1 MAALLGGSVS
11 PRGLAR
17 SVAHRLKYYVD
28 VQRKEDSFDSS
39 GVIHDETESLH
50 LHPAFLMKQKEN
62 RELEHNFAEIKLEAS
77 LRAFMGSTEECNRK
91 LQKSPEKQKDLEK
104 LIKKM
109 AQDYIPDRTN
119 EGKAKSTKRQEN
131 LQTTP
136 SRLHITT
143 TPCMAPEVRRLISS
157 ASKLIVAATSE
168 ASPREMGTTQE
179 RFSTSKRKEAKNIQC
194 LDSGSKAGLS
204 STHSHKNE
212 ARRVK
217 RNREGGKWKE
227 AKRSSETSS
236 TSNNSKKSNRPFLKI
251 PPKPSDKS
259 SDDRRFVALY
269 LQTGQNEAFRKG
281 ILRSRTS
288 SAMSEHQDKHSN
300 AQWKNFS
307 PTQQIAENSAGPSN
321 KPLKIK
327 RQESSLGPTKTVPKV
342 KSSPASKFLNTR
354 PIQSSRSNREEKRR
368 STKYSAKST
377 AEVISIQSLMSIEK
391 TQKQY
396 DPTPISGWFLKGQGN
411 QIHSQGD
418 QKSKLV
424 ENSEND
430 WPQNEQKWCDLVSRN
445 PECRQVHFQTLQEES
460 IPGTAAWEHPSL
472 ESCSWQNLRSPEDA
486 TQSIATNKVSTG
498 IVTGLQEDQ
507 NNDHIPVV
515 QRESHFLYQVCQEMD
530 EDVRPSLSMNR
541 SMTRDG
547 NVRNQSTHHLL
558 DQLFSSEEEGYSYA
572 VEDPANTTQMQDVTL
587 GESRDKQMMPLPS
600 VTPGACRCSE
610 LLSYCVCQAPEK
622 QRLGP
627 PVKTTTILE
636 RLESEQSEE
645 EFTISSASSSLS
657 ARSLTGLCEQMNR
670 NSKEENNTDPS
681 MELLVQKLRKVTPE
695 ETTTCQD
702 RFRQES
708 KKPSSPTETRRDLDH
723 GTEGTCV
730 NQIVYFSHF
739 PQSF

>member
-39 GVIHDETESLH
+39 GVTHDETESLH

-91 LQKSPEKQKDLEK
+91 VQKSPEKQKDLEK

-119 EGKAKSTKRQEN
+119 EGKAKSTKRQEK
-131 LQTTP
+131 LQSTP

-168 ASPREMGTTQE
+168 ASPREMGTPQE
-179 RFSTSKRKEAKNIQC
+179 SFSSPKRKEAKIIPS
-194 LDSGSKAGLS
+194 LDSGKKTCLS
-204 STHSHKNE
+204 STHSHKDE

-217 RNREGGKWKE
+217 RNREGKKWKE
-227 AKRSSETSS
+227 VKRSSETSS
-236 TSNNSKKSNRPFLKI
+236 TSNNSKKSNMPILKI
-251 PPKPSDKS
+251 PPKPSDISSEDGKS
-259 SDDRRFVALY
+259 VALY

-288 SAMSEHQDKHSN
+288 SAISEYQDKQSN
-300 AQWKNFS
+300 ARWNNFS

-327 RQESSLGPTKTVPKV
+327 RQESSLRPTETVPKV

-354 PIQSSRSNREEKRR
+354 TIQSSRSNREEKRR
-368 STKYSAKST
+368 NTKYSAKLT
-377 AEVISIQSLMSIEK
+377 AEVISTQSLMSREK

-396 DPTPISGWFLKGQGN
+396 DLTPISGWFLTGPGN
-411 QIHSQGD
+411 QTHSQVY

-424 ENSEND
+424 ENSERD

-445 PECRQVHFQTLQEES
+445 PECRQVHFQTLQKES
-460 IPGTAAWEHPSL
+460 IPGTAAWERPSL
-472 ESCSWQNLRSPEDA
+472 ESCSLQNLRSPEDA
-486 TQSIATNKVSTG
+486 TQSIATINISTG
-498 IVTGLQEDQ
+498 IVAGLQEDQ
-507 NNDHIPVV
+507 NDDHIPVV
-515 QRESHFLYQVCQEMD
+515 QRESHFLYRVCQEID
-530 EDVRPSLSMNR
+530 QDVPLSLTMNR
-541 SMTRDG
+541 STTTDG
-547 NVRNQSTHHLL
+547 NIGNQSTQHLL
-558 DQLFSSEEEGYSYA
+558 DQLFSSEEEGDSYA
-572 VEDPANTTQMQDVTL
+572 FEDPANTTQMQDVTL
-587 GESRDKQMMPLPS
+587 EESRDKQMMSLPS

-627 PVKTTTILE
+627 PVKTATILE

-657 ARSLTGLCEQMNR
+657 ARSLTGLCEQMSR

-681 MELLVQKLRKVTPE
+681 MELLVRKLRKVMPE
-695 ETTTCQD
+695 ETTCQD
-702 RFRQES
+702 RFCQES
-708 KKPSSPTETRRDLDH
+708 KKPSSPTETRRDWDH
-723 GTEGTCV
+723 GTEGTCI

>member
-1 MAALLGGSVS
+1 MAALPGGSVS

-28 VQRKEDSFDSS
+28 VQRKEDSFDLS

-62 RELEHNFAEIKLEAS
+62 WELEHNFAEIKLEAS

-91 LQKSPEKQKDLEK
+91 VQKSPEKQKDLEK

-109 AQDYIPDRTN
+109 AQDYTPDRTN
-119 EGKAKSTKRQEN
+119 EGKAKSAKRQEK
-131 LQTTP
+131 LQSTP
-136 SRLHITT
+136 SRLHRTT
-143 TPCMAPEVRRLISS
+143 TPCMTPEVRRLITS

-179 RFSTSKRKEAKNIQC
+179 IFSSPKRKEAKNIPS
-194 LDSGSKAGLS
+194 LDSGRKTCLS
-204 STHSHKNE
+204 STHSHEDE

-217 RNREGGKWKE
+217 RNREGKKWKE
-227 AKRSSETSS
+227 VKRSPETSS
-236 TSNNSKKSNRPFLKI
+236 TSNNSKKSNRPFLKT
-251 PPKPSDKS
+251 PPKS
-259 SDDRRFVALY
+259 SDISSEDRRSVALY
-269 LQTGQNEAFRKG
+269 LQTGQNEAFRKD
-281 ILRSRTS
+281 ILRSRSS
-288 SAMSEHQDKHSN
+288 SAISEHQDEQSN

-327 RQESSLGPTKTVPKV
+327 RQESSLRPTETVPKV

-354 PIQSSRSNREEKRR
+354 PIQSSRSNQEEKRC
-368 STKYSAKST
+368 STKYSAKLT
-377 AEVISIQSLMSIEK
+377 AEVISIQSLMAREK

-396 DPTPISGWFLKGQGN
+396 DPTPISGWFLTGQGN
-411 QIHSQGD
+411 QIHSQVD

-424 ENSEND
+424 ENTESD
-430 WPQNEQKWCDLVSRN
+430 WPQNEQKCCDLVSRN
-445 PECRQVHFQTLQEES
+445 PECRQVHFQTLQEEF
-460 IPGTAAWEHPSL
+460 IPGTAAWEHPGL
-472 ESCSWQNLRSPEDA
+472 ESCSLQNLRSPEDA
-486 TQSIATNKVSTG
+486 NISPG
-498 IVTGLQEDQ
+498 IVAGLQEDE
-507 NNDHIPVV
+507 NNDHIPEV

-530 EDVRPSLSMNR
+530 EAVPPSLTMNR
-541 SMTRDG
+541 SRTTDG
-547 NVRNQSTHHLL
+547 NVRNQSTHHFL
-558 DQLFSSEEEGYSYA
+558 DQLFSSEEEGDSYA
-572 VEDPANTTQMQDVTL
+572 IEDPANTQMQDVTL
-587 GESRDKQMMPLPS
+587 GESRDKQMMSLPS

-627 PVKTTTILE
+627 PVKTGAILG

-657 ARSLTGLCEQMNR
+657 ARSLTGLCEQMSR
-670 NSKEENNTDPS
+670 NSEEENNTDPS
-681 MELLVQKLRKVTPE
+681 MELLVQKLRKVMPE
-695 ETTTCQD
+695 ETICQD
-702 RFRQES
+702 RFCQES